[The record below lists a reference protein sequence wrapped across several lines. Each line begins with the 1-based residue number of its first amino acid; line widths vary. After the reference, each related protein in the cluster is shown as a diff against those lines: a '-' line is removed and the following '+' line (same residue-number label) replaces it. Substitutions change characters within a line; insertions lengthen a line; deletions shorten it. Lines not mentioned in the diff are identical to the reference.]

1 MKSGMKTIDSYF
13 KTSFKSSSEE
23 VNFKGDFHAIN
34 SDADIDLD
42 LIIIFDGGDV
52 YGYEKDLKDSI

>member
-1 MKSGMKTIDSYF
+1 MKSGMKTTDSYF

-23 VNFKGDFHAIN
+23 VNFKSDFHAIN

-52 YGYEKDLKDSI
+52 NGYEKDLKDSI